1 MDVQEPFQPG
11 STPAHLSSRFMVW
24 NSVGMVRG
32 YSGEDDNSIEV
43 TFHDASVHHP
53 LHIANHHGHTMADLS
68 AEAIVL
74 ACEASEDEMAPS
86 RLVVNH
92 FSAPDPSGREW
103 SLEMPEK
110 EEVGVMRRTLLSSFK
125 FS

>member
-1 MDVQEPFQPG
+1 M
-11 STPAHLSSRFMVW
+11 
-24 NSVGMVRG
+24 
-32 YSGEDDNSIEV
+32 

-68 AEAIVL
+68 AEAVVL

-86 RLVVNH
+86 RVVVNH

-110 EEVGVMRRTLLSSFK
+110 EEVSVMLCMNGLFFK
-125 FS
+125 YCSIILFVYITYI